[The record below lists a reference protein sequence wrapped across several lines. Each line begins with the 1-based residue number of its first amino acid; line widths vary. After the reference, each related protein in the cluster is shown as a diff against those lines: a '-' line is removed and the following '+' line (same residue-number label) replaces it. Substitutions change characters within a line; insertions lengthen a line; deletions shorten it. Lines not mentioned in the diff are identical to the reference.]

1 MGFKVFK
8 LIGNRY
14 MSFYHGLGMFIY
26 NVCAVIVCAI
36 LVYKMIKY
44 WERQQKRKEHMEYLF
59 KKKSWEEDKD

>member
-1 MGFKVFK
+1 
-8 LIGNRY
+8 

-36 LVYKMIKY
+36 IVYKMIKY
-44 WERQQKRKEHMEYLF
+44 WERQQRRKEHMEYLF